1 VYQSRLKRAGLFVFG
16 AFCLVGTV
24 GLFLDD
30 APVFQGV
37 AIGAFGVACIV
48 MAAVPGQRRGG
59 RKGVERSERRL
70 VFRGG
75 RGRAVAIAVSGFAL
89 ALGSTLLFGSSLP
102 AKLFAV
108 VGVLFFGFC
117 GILGVRQVIQGS
129 YVELTP
135 EGLAWSG
142 AGGRFFAPWDA
153 IADAYRVQTSGVEEL
168 YIDLRDPARLQ
179 GSGIVKALSGV
190 SRRFFGAEVAV
201 PLSQLTAHPD
211 EVEAAVQRMIAGQSF
226 DALSKSSEHELMQ

>member
-1 VYQSRLKRAGLFVFG
+1 
-16 AFCLVGTV
+16 
-24 GLFLDD
+24 
-30 APVFQGV
+30 
-37 AIGAFGVACIV
+37 
-48 MAAVPGQRRGG
+48 
-59 RKGVERSERRL
+59 
-70 VFRGG
+70 
-75 RGRAVAIAVSGFAL
+75 
-89 ALGSTLLFGSSLP
+89 LFGGSLP
-102 AKLFAV
+102 AQVFAV

-153 IADAYRVQTSGVEEL
+153 IDDAYRTETNGVEEL
-168 YIDLRDPARLQ
+168 YIDLREPNRLQ
-179 GSGIVKALSGV
+179 GSGIVKALSGI
-190 SRRFFGAEVAV
+190 SGRFLGAEVAI

-226 DALSKSSEHELMQ
+226 DALSKSSEQELMQ

>member
-1 VYQSRLKRAGLFVFG
+1 VYQSRLKRAGMVVFG
-16 AFCLVGTV
+16 VFCLVGTV
-24 GLFLDD
+24 GLVLGGGTL
-30 APVFQGV
+30 FQ
-37 AIGAFGVACIV
+37 AIATGAFGVACIV
-48 MAAVPGQRRGG
+48 MGAVPGQRRGS
-59 RKGVERSERRL
+59 REGVERSDRRL

-75 RGRAVAIAVSGFAL
+75 RGRAVAIAAAGFAL
-89 ALGSTLLFGSSLP
+89 ALGSTLLFGDSLP
-102 AKLFAV
+102 ARIFAV

-168 YIDLRDPARLQ
+168 YINLRDPSRLQ
-179 GSGIVKALSGV
+179 GSGIVKALSGI

>member
-1 VYQSRLKRAGLFVFG
+1 MYQSRLKRAGLFVFG
-16 AFCLVGTV
+16 VLCLVATLGV
-24 GLFLDD
+24 ILGD

-48 MAAVPGQRRGG
+48 MAVVPGQRRG
-59 RKGVERSERRL
+59 RREGVERSGRRL

-89 ALGSTLLFGSSLP
+89 ALGSTLLFGDALP
-102 AKLFAV
+102 SKIFAV
-108 VGVLFFGFC
+108 AGVLFFGFC

-153 IADAYRVQTSGVEEL
+153 IDDAYRVDTNGVEEL
-168 YIDLRDPARLQ
+168 YISLSDPSRLEA
-179 GSGIVKALSGV
+179 SGIVRSLSGI
-190 SRRFFGAEVAV
+190 SRRFLGAEVAV
-201 PLSQLTAHPD
+201 PLNQLTAHPD

-226 DALSKSSEHELMQ
+226 DALSKSSEQELMQ